1 MNKGLSKRHEKEK
14 RNIQKNTM
22 KYNVIRTKLLDLI
35 DNNREN
41 LNNIYFKTR
50 SNSNNYILP
59 KKVRDTVIN
68 FMIIDMEVYISN
80 IKNEETLLSFFKKYD
95 LFMHYDPFKK
105 HLNEILSAIQI
116 QKVFRGYKFRSK
128 NFYNMLP
135 ELMHP
140 NSKYMKQKYNNWH
153 KRYN

>member
-1 MNKGLSKRHEKEK
+1 MNKGLSKIHEKE
-14 RNIQKNTM
+14 QKNTI
-22 KYNVIRTKLLDLI
+22 KYNVIRETLLDLL
-35 DNNREN
+35 DNNREI

-59 KKVRDTVIN
+59 KKVRGTIIN
-68 FMIIDMEVYISN
+68 FMIMDMEVYISN

-95 LFMHYDPFKK
+95 LFMYYDPFKK
-105 HLNEILSAIQI
+105 HVNEILSAIQI
-116 QKVFRGYKFRSK
+116 QKIFRGYKFRSK

-140 NSKYMKQKYNNWH
+140 NSKYMKQKYNKWH